1 MYIYKMYSN
10 STQGCPPFADLRCVI
25 FDLDGTLVRTNELIY
40 ASFNHL
46 MERHL
51 GRRMEP
57 PEIVALFGPPEEGA
71 IEKVFGRERVAP
83 LMDELLEYY
92 SAEHSSLAGLH
103 DGIVEILRF
112 LRGRN
117 TRLAVFTGKGKWTTE
132 ITLRAFDLER
142 YFDLVVT
149 GNDVQQHKP
158 SPEGILQA
166 LDRFGLQP
174 SQALMVGDSV
184 SDAKAGH
191 AAGVRVASV
200 LWDAFDPAKVRAVN
214 STCVFESVA
223 SFDAWLR
230 TQLA

>member
-1 MYIYKMYSN
+1 MCPN
-10 STQGCPPFADLRCVI
+10 STLACPPFPDLRCVI

-57 PEIVALFGPPEEGA
+57 AEIVALFGPPEEGA
-71 IEKVFGRERVAP
+71 IEKVFGPERTPA
-83 LMDELLEYY
+83 LMKELLEFY
-92 SAEHSSLAGLH
+92 AAQHSTLADMH
-103 DGIVEILRF
+103 EGIEELLRF
-112 LRGRN
+112 LKERGIRIA
-117 TRLAVFTGKGKWTTE
+117 LFTGKGRWTTG
-132 ITLRAFDLER
+132 ITLGAFGLDGFFDLI
-142 YFDLVVT
+142 VT
-149 GNDVQQHKP
+149 GNDVERHKP
-158 SPEGILQA
+158 DPEGIRLA
-166 LDRFGLQP
+166 LDRFGLRP

-200 LWDAFDPAKVRAVN
+200 LWDAHDPERVRAVN
-214 STCVFESVA
+214 STCTFDSVA

-230 TQLA
+230 AQL

>member
-1 MYIYKMYSN
+1 MYSN
-10 STQGCPPFADLRCVI
+10 STSACPPFADLKCVI
-25 FDLDGTLVRTNELIY
+25 FDLDGTLVRTNELIF

-57 PEIVALFGPPEEGA
+57 AEIVSLFGPPEEGA
-71 IEKVFGRERVAP
+71 IEKVFGPDRTPA
-83 LMDELLEYY
+83 LMEELLQFY
-92 SAEHSSLAGLH
+92 AAQHSELADLH
-103 DGIVEILRF
+103 GGIEEMLRF
-112 LRGRN
+112 LKERKI
-117 TRLAVFTGKGKWTTE
+117 RLALFTGKGKWTTD
-132 ITLRAFDLER
+132 ITLRAFKLEA

-149 GNDVQQHKP
+149 GNDVERHKP
-158 SPEGILQA
+158 HPEGIRQA
-166 LDRFGLQP
+166 LERFGIQP

-200 LWDAFDPAKVRAVN
+200 LWDAFDPENVRAVN
-214 STCVFESVA
+214 ASCTFESVA

-230 TQLA
+230 AQLS

>member
-1 MYIYKMYSN
+1 MCPN
-10 STQGCPPFADLRCVI
+10 STLACPPFPDLRCVI

-57 PEIVALFGPPEEGA
+57 AEIVALFGPPEEGA
-71 IEKVFGRERVAP
+71 IEKVFGPERTPA
-83 LMDELLEYY
+83 LMKELLEFY
-92 SAEHSSLAGLH
+92 AAQHSTLADMH
-103 DGIVEILRF
+103 EGIEELLRF
-112 LRGRN
+112 LKERGIRIA
-117 TRLAVFTGKGKWTTE
+117 LFTGKGRWTTG
-132 ITLRAFDLER
+132 ITLGAFGLDG
-142 YFDLVVT
+142 YFDLIVT
-149 GNDVQQHKP
+149 GNDVERHKP
-158 SPEGILQA
+158 DPEGIRLA
-166 LDRFGLQP
+166 LDRFGLRP

-200 LWDAFDPAKVRAVN
+200 LWDAHDPERVRAVN
-214 STCVFESVA
+214 STCTFDSVA

-230 TQLA
+230 AQL

>member
-1 MYIYKMYSN
+1 MYPN
-10 STQGCPPFADLRCVI
+10 STLACPPFPDLRCVV

-57 PEIVALFGPPEEGA
+57 AEIVALFGPPEEGA
-71 IEKVFGRERVAP
+71 IEKVFGPDRTPA
-83 LMDELLEYY
+83 LMKELLEFY
-92 SAEHSSLAGLH
+92 AAQHSTLADVH
-103 DGIVEILRF
+103 EGIEELLRF
-112 LRGRN
+112 LKERGIRIA
-117 TRLAVFTGKGKWTTE
+117 LFTGKGRWTTG
-132 ITLRAFDLER
+132 ITLGAFGLDGFFDLI
-142 YFDLVVT
+142 VT
-149 GNDVQQHKP
+149 GNDVERHKP
-158 SPEGILQA
+158 DPEGIRLA
-166 LDRFGLQP
+166 LDRFGLRP

-200 LWDAFDPAKVRAVN
+200 LWDAHDPERVRAVN
-214 STCVFESVA
+214 STCTFDSVA

-230 TQLA
+230 AQL